1 MPVWSPTLEPWVIAV
16 YVEKIVTWRTNI
28 MVHREQPED
37 KLGGWITVQVW
48 VLTPQRLGAVG
59 PETRLGHLVEVEGL
73 MSRDGKSRM

>member
-1 MPVWSPTLEPWVIAV
+1 
-16 YVEKIVTWRTNI
+16 

-59 PETRLGHLVEVEGL
+59 PGTRSGHLVEVEGL